1 VVETTID
8 DGGDTSQ
15 TRPTPPG
22 ASPPGSG
29 GMGTAR
35 ITSIVVGVV
44 VLALVVLF
52 AIGRDTGGSGTSPLL
67 GTRVPPVTGELVG
80 GGGTYDID
88 DHRGSWVLVNFFGT
102 WCPPCVA
109 EHPEL
114 VALEEWGAERGDVE
128 LVSVVFNEPD
138 LSVVEAFFAE
148 RGGDWP
154 VIDNPTVPV
163 AFQVAQIPET
173 FLVSPAGQVVS
184 HIPGQITAA
193 EIEALIEGTD

>member
-1 VVETTID
+1 MTETTLDD
-8 DGGDTSQ
+8 DGE
-15 TRPTPPG
+15 TPAAPLEPG
-22 ASPPGSG
+22 APTTGG
-29 GMGTAR
+29 GMGPAR
-35 ITSIVVGVV
+35 LASIVVGIL

-52 AIGRDTGGSGTSPLL
+52 AIGRDTDGSGSSPLL
-67 GTRVPPVTGELVG
+67 GTRVPAVTGEVLG

-114 VALEEWGAERGDVE
+114 VALQEWGAERGDVE
-128 LVSVVFNEPD
+128 LVSVVFNDDPA
-138 LSVVEAFFAE
+138 LVQAFFDE

-184 HIPGQITAA
+184 HIQGQTTAA
-193 EIEALIEGTD
+193 EVQALIEGAG